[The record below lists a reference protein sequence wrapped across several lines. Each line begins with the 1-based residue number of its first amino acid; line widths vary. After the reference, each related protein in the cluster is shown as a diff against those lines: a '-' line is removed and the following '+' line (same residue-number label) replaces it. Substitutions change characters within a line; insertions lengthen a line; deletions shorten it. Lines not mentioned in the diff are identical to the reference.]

1 MNAFGYVFRNRYR
14 SESIFDN
21 LYLKQCIVY
30 IHNNPV
36 KAGIC
41 KKPSDYLYSSYNEIV
56 ANQSLFVSINSAYDI
71 FESLDNFKDF
81 HKKVKMN
88 SYLDISEEKEL
99 YLQEEIES
107 FLSSNNIDYS
117 NLHEKINVL
126 KPFVKEILDKKVIS
140 KNELSDRLNVSK
152 YMLNKI
158 YNN

>member
-1 MNAFGYVFRNRYR
+1 MNAFGYVYRNRYR
-14 SESIFDN
+14 SEPILDN

-41 KKPSDYLYSSYNEIV
+41 KKPSDYLYSSYNEV
-56 ANQSLFVSINSAYDI
+56 LVNQSLFVSTNFVYDI
-71 FESLDNFKDF
+71 FESLDDFKDS

-88 SYLDISEEKEL
+88 SYLDISEEKERF
-99 YLQEEIES
+99 LQAEIES
-107 FLSSNNIDYS
+107 FLSSNDINYS
-117 NLHEKINVL
+117 NLREKINVL

-140 KNELSDRLNVSK
+140 KNELSERLKVSK

-158 YNN
+158 CDN